1 MEQKKDISKKLKNKK
16 KDIITFSDTPS
27 TTNKDNKENNQP
39 LSSTINQVPEETEHY
54 TLPLTKNTTFI
65 TDKILFQIQLLLS
78 MTDKVDEKIVNV
90 FVPLLSKEHF
100 QNILEERECR
110 TICCNFLC
118 SEKINNKSNGKIT
131 YNIIRDEFSRDTLFD
146 YFCSKECFEIYRKWT
161 MQSIEK
167 FDYLNIL
174 SLSNIFLLTNIKD
187 YYPENKYLERIADLA
202 DNIMQEYLR
211 NNKELKLDNYF
222 QRQRLRVAKLFIDN
236 FDELIKE
243 EEFTNKEEDKK
254 IIQSLFD
261 LSIKDE
267 KNK

>member
-1 MEQKKDISKKLKNKK
+1 MTTITVRK
-16 KDIITFSDTPS
+16 II
-27 TTNKDNKENNQP
+27 KW
-39 LSSTINQVPEETEHY
+39 
-54 TLPLTKNTTFI
+54 
-65 TDKILFQIQLLLS
+65 
-78 MTDKVDEKIVNV
+78 
-90 FVPLLSKEHF
+90 
-100 QNILEERECR
+100 
-110 TICCNFLC
+110 
-118 SEKINNKSNGKIT
+118 
-131 YNIIRDEFSRDTLFD
+131 
-146 YFCSKECFEIYRKWT
+146 RKH
-161 MQSIEK
+161 
-167 FDYLNIL
+167 
-174 SLSNIFLLTNIKD
+174 IFLLTNIKD